1 MVEERLWVRSNNS
14 YLTIQQDLRKV
25 EEIITSGGT
34 EEELHRVLHESSTD
48 PKELVRA
55 EIEGLEAMLKAREI
69 EEINE
74 LLVWVIASDKSML
87 LVELEA
93 ALFLRFKTVSLQPL
107 DKKDHGKILQ
117 DLYLDLREVPGIE
130 RSCARLRCC
139 PTRQAQ
145 TVRG

>member
-107 DKKDHGKILQ
+107 DKKITGKYSKIF
-117 DLYLDLREVPGIE
+117 
-130 RSCARLRCC
+130 
-139 PTRQAQ
+139 T
-145 TVRG
+145 